1 MPAEESPPV
10 CLSTAKASQHT
21 NLMEIRRRL
30 RHLSTTKAR
39 QGEAM
44 ADEIAG
50 RFLGPIEVKDFFAVR
65 DAKGEAQ
72 MYKPFVRFASDFAP
86 ALALIHFAI
95 KWMS

>member
-1 MPAEESPPV
+1 
-10 CLSTAKASQHT
+10 
-21 NLMEIRRRL
+21 
-30 RHLSTTKAR
+30 
-39 QGEAM
+39 M